1 VDILKGLLSGF
12 DRLRGGYFTRFLVG
26 VLGICVVVMGSMVL
40 LLTNIGDQS
49 LTTSTSAGVQ
59 SVAQEVASKVDS
71 WVEDRERELTQLASV
86 MSASGTTTPQSAIGL
101 ISKAT
106 ANDPFVEL
114 ELINSAGTPL
124 ASTGSGGAV
133 SLADQTWVQGIYE
146 SNAPYVGDVTLNS
159 AGDDLQWLMAVPAST
174 STFQFSGLLVGFIGL
189 EPWTGPGGGSNQ
201 VASLLSG
208 VTGTGGASTTVEAV
222 NASGRLVY
230 STDMGSSATLTS
242 AQMLARGALRTRI
255 SNSAVAAALAGRS
268 GSAQLSLDGKATITG
283 YAEASSDQ
291 WAILVSEPAGQA
303 LSGVDALRNSGFA
316 VLGVGLVLA
325 ALFSFAM
332 AQLEVRPIRALSR
345 TARRVSAGD
354 LTARVKPS
362 GAVEVASLG
371 EAFNLMVA
379 RLESLIG
386 RVQGTSTDLSDSAI
400 RLAAASNELAA
411 TTARQSSSA
420 TETSASMEELART
433 SGQIAETVER
443 VAAQAAETRDKL
455 ERARED
461 ILASTERTLSLTD
474 RVRDITRILSMINDL
489 ADQTNLLALNAAI
502 EAARA
507 GEAGRGFAVVADEVR
522 RLADRSKTLAS
533 DISQITANVQ
543 VETNATV
550 LAMDKGAEQLKDGL
564 ILMEHVA
571 EASSGIRL
579 ATQQQQSATEQ
590 VVEAMEQVRIASE
603 QVSTT
608 AQELALASGS
618 QATMAGDL
626 KQVSTVTA
634 PAPSP
639 NGRHQKAGESSGTSD
654 DVPTAGS
661 RPGLEGGRPAPA
673 GQPRRGGTAA
683 VPAAPTRAI
692 PVPAAPPA
700 APPPPAERSR

>member
-1 VDILKGLLSGF
+1 MLKSATSRF
-12 DRLRGGYFTRFLVG
+12 DRLRGGYFTRFVSG
-26 VLGICVVVMGSMVL
+26 VLAICVVVMGSMVL
-40 LLTNIGDQS
+40 VLGNIAEGS
-49 LTTSTSAGVQ
+49 LTTSTSNGVQ
-59 SVAQEVASKVDS
+59 SVAKEIASKVDS
-71 WVEDRERELTQLASV
+71 WVQDRERELTQLASLISTSGST
-86 MSASGTTTPQSAIGL
+86 SAQSAISM
-101 ISKAT
+101 ITRAT
-106 ANDPFVEL
+106 SNDPFVEL
-114 ELINSAGTPL
+114 ELVDEKGNPIA
-124 ASTGSGGAV
+124 ATGLGGAV
-133 SLADQTWVQGIYE
+133 SLVGQPWVAGIAE
-146 SNAPYVGDVTLNS
+146 SNEPYVGDVTLNA
-159 AGDDLQWLMAVPAST
+159 AGNDLQWLMAVPANT
-174 STFQFSGLLVGFIGL
+174 NNLQFYGLLVGAVGL

-201 VASLLSG
+201 VAGLLSG
-208 VTGTGGASTTVEAV
+208 VTGSGGASTSATAV
-222 NASGRLVY
+222 DGSGKLLY
-230 STDMGSSATLTS
+230 TTSMGSPGTLTS

-255 SNSAVAAALAGRS
+255 DNAAVLDALKGQS
-268 GSAQLSLDGKATITG
+268 GSARITISGTDTITG
-283 YAEASSDQ
+283 YAEAADVQ
-291 WAILVSEPAGQA
+291 WAILVSEPASQA
-303 LSGVDALRNSGFA
+303 LGGVNALRNSGWV
-316 VLGVGLVLA
+316 VLGAGLVLA
-325 ALFSFAM
+325 ALFSFGM

-345 TARRVSAGD
+345 AARRVSAGD
-354 LTARVKPS
+354 LTARVSPS
-362 GAVEVASLG
+362 GAEEVATLG

-400 RLAAASNELAA
+400 RLAAASNQLAA

-564 ILMEHVA
+564 VLMEHVA

-590 VVEAMEQVRIASE
+590 VVEAMEQVRIASQ

-626 KQVSTVTA
+626 KQVSTVA
-634 PAPSP
+634 PPAPSST
-639 NGRHQKAGESSGTSD
+639 GRHQK
-654 DVPTAGS
+654 VS
-661 RPGLEGGRPAPA
+661 RPSGN
-673 GQPRRGGTAA
+673 GQ
-683 VPAAPTRAI
+683 VPAADGHRPGAESRH
-692 PVPAAPPA
+692 PAPPA
-700 APPPPAERSR
+700 APPRGVPPLAPATAARAAAAPAGPPPAAASLAPRSH

>member
-1 VDILKGLLSGF
+1 MLKSATSRF
-12 DRLRGGYFTRFLVG
+12 DRLRGSYFTRFVSG
-26 VLGICVVVMGSMVL
+26 VLAICVVVMGSMVL
-40 LLTNIGDQS
+40 LLGNIAEGS
-49 LTTSTSAGVQ
+49 LTTSTSNGVQ

-71 WVEDRERELTQLASV
+71 WVQDRERELTQLS
-86 MSASGTTTPQSAIGL
+86 GL
-101 ISKAT
+101 ISTSGAT
-106 ANDPFVEL
+106 SAQSALSLISRATSNDPFVEL
-114 ELINSAGTPL
+114 ELVDRNGNIVSA
-124 ASTGSGGAV
+124 TGIGGAV
-133 SLADQTWVQGIYE
+133 SLVGQSWVAGISDSDQ
-146 SNAPYVGDVTLNS
+146 PYAGALTLNA
-159 AGDDLQWLMAVPAST
+159 AGNGVQWLMAVPANT
-174 STFQFSGLLVGFIGL
+174 NNLQFYGVLVGAVGL

-208 VTGTGGASTTVEAV
+208 VTGSGGASTSVTAV
-222 NASGRLVY
+222 DSSGKLLY
-230 STDMGSSATLTS
+230 TTSMGSPAKLTS
-242 AQMLARGALRTRI
+242 AQMVTRGALRTRI
-255 SNSAVAAALAGRS
+255 DNSAVIAARGGRS
-268 GSAQLSLDGKATITG
+268 GSARLPINGTDTITG
-283 YAEASSDQ
+283 YAEAPDIQ
-291 WAILVSEPAGQA
+291 WAILVSEPASQA
-303 LSGVDALRNSGFA
+303 LGGVDALRNSGWV
-316 VLGVGLVLA
+316 VLGAGLVLA
-325 ALFSFAM
+325 ALFSFGM
-332 AQLEVRPIRALSR
+332 ARLEVRPIRALSR
-345 TARRVSAGD
+345 AARRVSAGD
-354 LTARVKPS
+354 LTARVAPS
-362 GAVEVASLG
+362 GAEEAATLG

-386 RVQGTSTDLSDSAI
+386 RVQVTSTDLSDSAI
-400 RLAAASNELAA
+400 RLSAASNQLAA
-411 TTARQSSSA
+411 TTSRQSSSA

-474 RVRDITRILSMINDL
+474 RVRDITRILAMINDL

-564 ILMEHVA
+564 VLMEHVA

-590 VVEAMEQVRIASE
+590 VVEAMEQVRIASQ

-626 KQVSTVTA
+626 KQVSTVA
-634 PAPSP
+634 PPAPSP
-639 NGRHQKAGESSGTSD
+639 TGRHQK
-654 DVPTAGS
+654 VS
-661 RPGLEGGRPAPA
+661 RPSGNGQVPAADGRRPGAESRRPAPA
-673 GQPRRGGTAA
+673 AA
-683 VPAAPTRAI
+683 RAAAAPAG
-692 PVPAAPPA
+692 PPPAPAPPA
-700 APPPPAERSR
+700 PRSH

>member
-1 VDILKGLLSGF
+1 MLKSATSRF
-12 DRLRGGYFTRFLVG
+12 DRLRGSYFTRFVLG

-40 LLTNIGDQS
+40 LLGNIAEGS
-49 LTTSTSAGVQ
+49 LTTSTSNGVQ

-71 WVEDRERELTQLASV
+71 WVQDRERELTQLS
-86 MSASGTTTPQSAIGL
+86 GL
-101 ISKAT
+101 ISTSGAT
-106 ANDPFVEL
+106 SAQSALSLISRATSNDPFVEL
-114 ELINSAGTPL
+114 ELVDVNGNIIA
-124 ASTGSGGAV
+124 ATGLGGPV
-133 SLADQTWVQGIYE
+133 SLVGKSWVAGIAE
-146 SNAPYVGDVTLNS
+146 SNQPYADDLTLNA
-159 AGDDLQWLMAVPAST
+159 AGNGVQWLMAVPANT
-174 STFQFSGLLVGFIGL
+174 NNLQFYGVLVGAVGL

-208 VTGTGGASTTVEAV
+208 VTGSGGASTSVTAV
-222 NASGRLVY
+222 DSSGKLLY
-230 STDMGSSATLTS
+230 TTYMGSPATLTS
-242 AQMLARGALRTRI
+242 AQMVTRGALHTRI
-255 SNSAVAAALAGRS
+255 DNSAVIAALQGRS
-268 GSAQLSLDGKATITG
+268 GSARLPINGTDTITG
-283 YAEASSDQ
+283 YAEASDIQ
-291 WAILVSEPAGQA
+291 WAILVSEPASQA
-303 LSGVDALRNSGFA
+303 LGGVDALRNSGFV
-316 VLGVGLVLA
+316 VLGAGLILA
-325 ALFSFAM
+325 ALFSFGM

-345 TARRVSAGD
+345 AARRVSAGD
-354 LTARVKPS
+354 LTARVAPS
-362 GAVEVASLG
+362 GAEEVATLG

-400 RLAAASNELAA
+400 RLAAASNQLAA

-433 SGQIAETVER
+433 SGQIAETVEK

-564 ILMEHVA
+564 VLMEHVA

-590 VVEAMEQVRIASE
+590 VVEAMEQVRIASQ

-626 KQVSTVTA
+626 KQVSTVA
-634 PAPSP
+634 PPAPSIT
-639 NGRHQKAGESSGTSD
+639 GRHQK
-654 DVPTAGS
+654 VS
-661 RPGLEGGRPAPA
+661 RPSGN
-673 GQPRRGGTAA
+673 GQ
-683 VPAAPTRAI
+683 VPAADGHRPGAEGRR
-692 PVPAAPPA
+692 PAPPA
-700 APPPPAERSR
+700 APPRGVPPLAPATAARAAAAPAGPPPAPAPPAERSH

>member
-1 VDILKGLLSGF
+1 MLKSAGSRF
-12 DRLRGGYFTRFLVG
+12 DRLQGSYFTRFVSG
-26 VLGICVVVMGSMVL
+26 VLAICVVVMGSMVL
-40 LLTNIGDQS
+40 LLGNIAEGS
-49 LTTSTSAGVQ
+49 LTTSTSDGVQ

-71 WVEDRERELTQLASV
+71 WVEDRERELTQLASI
-86 MSASGTTTPQSAIGL
+86 MSASGTSTAQSAIEL

-106 ANDPFVEL
+106 AADPFVEL
-114 ELINSAGTPL
+114 ELVNESGVPL

-133 SLADQTWVQGIYE
+133 SLAEQSWVQGIYE
-146 SNAPYVGDVTLNS
+146 SNAPFVGDVALNS
-159 AGDDLQWLMAVPAST
+159 AGNDLQWLMAVPAST
-174 STFQFSGLLVGFIGL
+174 STLQFSGLLVGFIGL

-208 VTGTGGASTTVEAV
+208 VTGTGGTGTSVTAV
-222 NASGRLVY
+222 DSAGLLVY
-230 STDMGSSATLTS
+230 TTQMGSSTKLTS
-242 AQMLARGALRTRI
+242 AQMLAKGALRTRI
-255 SNSAVAAALAGRS
+255 DNAAVVAALEGRS
-268 GSAQLSLDGKATITG
+268 GSARLPMYQKDTITG
-283 YAEASSDQ
+283 YAEAPDIQ
-291 WAILVSEPAGQA
+291 WAILVSEPASQA
-303 LSGVDALRNSGFA
+303 LGGVDALRNSGWV
-316 VLGVGLVLA
+316 VLVAGLVLA
-325 ALFSFAM
+325 ALFSFGM

-345 TARRVSAGD
+345 AARRVSSGD
-354 LTARVKPS
+354 LTARVSPS
-362 GAVEVASLG
+362 GAEEVATLG

-379 RLESLIG
+379 RLESLIT

-400 RLAAASNELAA
+400 RLAAASNQLAA

-443 VAAQAAETRDKL
+443 VASQAAETRDKL

-564 ILMEHVA
+564 VLMEHVA

-590 VVEAMEQVRIASE
+590 VVEAMEQVRIASQ

-626 KQVSTVTA
+626 KQVSTVA
-634 PAPSP
+634 PPAPSTT
-639 NGRHQKAGESSGTSD
+639 GRHQKVSLPSGNGQARAAD
-654 DVPTAGS
+654 GR
-661 RPGLEGGRPAPA
+661 RPGAEARRP
-673 GQPRRGGTAA
+673 
-683 VPAAPTRAI
+683 
-692 PVPAAPPA
+692 APPA
-700 APPPPAERSR
+700 APSRSGLPLAPATAVRAAAAPSGPPPAPAPPAERSR